1 MTKKANIRRIIGITA
16 LALWVV
22 AIVPKFFLGEDMLIW
37 QLDNWALIMA
47 PLLTIVYAVLLTVHL
62 GRNKHWTIK
71 LIEWI
76 SCVFVIYV
84 CAGIL
89 YAFILLGHSKK
100 LWSNNGCVVYDEPV
114 DFFESHYTLF
124 KRDGF
129 VNHRMYC
136 LCYNV
141 CDEVKKADYTIYDS
155 LDLIKEDI
163 DWTLFERDSI
173 IHTTSFYRLSDGE
186 AFEQS
191 QNDSLIALI
200 NHQEQ

>member
-1 MTKKANIRRIIGITA
+1 MTKKVNIRRIIGITA
-16 LALWVV
+16 LVLWVV

-62 GRNKHWTIK
+62 GRDKHWTIK

-100 LWSNNGCVVYDEPV
+100 LWSNNDYVVYDEPV

-155 LDLIKEDI
+155 LDLIKEEMDYVPY
-163 DWTLFERDSI
+163 DSDSVR
-173 IHTTSFYRLSDGE
+173 HLTSFYRLSDTYYY
-186 AFEQS
+186 EQI
-191 QNDSLIALI
+191 QNDSLFALI
-200 NHQEQ
+200 K